1 MAKKSFKF
9 DEDAFDQVGLEVEE
23 VPLSEE
29 VERKYAGYTYYTI
42 EDRALVNVVD
52 GLKPVQRRIL
62 YAMYR
67 SGFVPSK
74 PHTKSTRIV
83 GETMGN
89 FHPHGDTSIYDA
101 LVRMAQPHTYNLRW
115 IDGQG
120 NFGMPGIANAA
131 DRYTE
136 CRLSQEGMLLVEELN
151 KNPVPTVPNFDDTL
165 QVPAVLPAQ
174 VPALLIN
181 GTSGIATAMAASM
194 PPHNPRE
201 ALRACLTILDEAEAV
216 DTLRN
221 TDDLE
226 TKDRITRE
234 LVDKITEVMPAPDF
248 PTGAK
253 VIGLEDAKEA
263 YATGRG
269 KVLMQSV
276 YHITKGDKGKTQ
288 IVFTEFPYG
297 TAPNDVISA
306 LKENEKKYL
315 TSVRAI
321 KDNNGRG
328 KVEGY
333 RIEGITN
340 IDDYSDAEYGHQLI
354 VDVDAKTNPE
364 VVVAELFKRTT
375 LQVSFNFNMN
385 CLVQGTPRVISTP
398 ELLIHFLN
406 FRRTIVKTSAANEME
421 TISEKLHFLNGFLAV
436 LVDIDKAIS
445 IIRASE
451 SQDEAQEALIKEFSI
466 EEDQAKNVMN
476 TQLRRLTKMDSLEV
490 QKDKE
495 KAEERVEYLNSVV
508 EHREVRDKIVR
519 EQITALLERFEANP
533 DTERKSTLDEDVTLK
548 EYAKQQTQTLSQSRE
563 IQDEP
568 IVLSLGEDHRI
579 YRSAKRYALM
589 SVDTTTLGSVVF
601 LTNKG
606 KAIKAQVSDMGNTHT
621 PDLEEGERVVGIS
634 NEESPMVVGTKH
646 GVIYAFE
653 SKYPRRS
660 TEFSYINLSEGDEVL
675 GAYEYSEDSEAVFVS
690 ASSSLLHFS
699 MQDVRVKGSING
711 KGMVGMKTVEGDEA
725 IHFASLSR
733 VEQGL
738 AHVATATESSIKE
751 TPFSEYPAKGRGTRG
766 VRSHKFL
773 KGEERLSYA
782 LVGAKPEFLKDG
794 ERVPVSEIGRR
805 DGSGEKATVDGIRR
819 VWIPTRKPSE
829 DDG

>member
-9 DEDAFDQVGLEVEE
+9 EEGAFDQVGVEVEE

-74 PHTKSTRIV
+74 PHTKSTRVV

-101 LVRMAQPHTYNLRW
+101 LVRMAQPHTYNLTW

-136 CRLSQEGMLLVEELN
+136 CRLSREGMLLVEELN
-151 KNPVPTVPNFDDTL
+151 KKPVSTVPNFDDTL

-201 ALRACLTILDEAEAV
+201 ALRACLTLLDEAEEV
-216 DTLRN
+216 ESLRAA
-221 TDDLE
+221 DSPE
-226 TKDRITRE
+226 EKERITCE
-234 LVDKITEVMPAPDF
+234 LVNKITEVMPAPDF

-253 VIGLEDAKEA
+253 IIGLDDAKDA
-263 YATGRG
+263 YTTGRG
-269 KVLMQSV
+269 KVIMQSV
-276 YHITKGDKGKTQ
+276 YHINRGERGKTQ
-288 IVFTEFPYG
+288 IIFTEFPYG
-297 TAPNDVISA
+297 TAPSDVINS
-306 LKENEKKYL
+306 LRDNERKYL
-315 TSVRAI
+315 ASVRAI
-321 KDNNGRG
+321 KDNNGQG
-328 KVEGY
+328 KIEGY
-333 RIEGITN
+333 RIEGVTN
-340 IDDYSDAEYGHQLI
+340 IDDYSDAESGHQLV

-375 LQVSFNFNMN
+375 LQASFNFNMN
-385 CLVQGTPRVISTP
+385 CLVQGTPRVISIP
-398 ELLIHFLN
+398 ELIIHFLN
-406 FRRTIVKTSAANEME
+406 FRRTIVKNSAANEKE
-421 TISEKLHFLNGFLAV
+421 TITEKLHFLNGFLAV

-445 IIRASE
+445 IIRSSD
-451 SQDEAQEALIKEFSI
+451 SQGEAEEKLMKAFSI
-466 EEDQAKNVMN
+466 EEDQAKHVMS
-476 TQLRRLTKMDSLEV
+476 TQLRRLTKMDSLEIE
-490 QKDKE
+490 KDKE
-495 KAEERVEYLNSVV
+495 NAEERLEYLDSVV
-508 EHREVRDKIVR
+508 EHREVRDRIVR
-519 EQITALLERFEANP
+519 EQLTAILDQFEEDP
-533 DTERKSTLDEDVTLK
+533 DTERKSVLDGNVTLK
-548 EYAKQQTQTLSQSRE
+548 EYAKQQTQALSQSRE

-568 IVLSLGEDHRI
+568 LTLSLGEDHRV

-589 SVDTTTLGSVVF
+589 SVDTSTLGSVVL

-606 KAIKAQVSDMGNTHT
+606 RAIKTQVSDMGNTHT
-621 PDLEEGERVVGIS
+621 PSLEEGEHVVGIS
-634 NEESPMVVGTKH
+634 NGNEPMIVGTKQ
-646 GVIYAFE
+646 GIIYAFE
-653 SKYPRRS
+653 AKYPMRS
-660 TEFSYINLSEGDEVL
+660 VEFSYINLGEGDEVIS
-675 GAYEYSEDSEAVFVS
+675 AYEFSEEAEAVFIS
-690 ASSSLLHFS
+690 GNSSLLHFPMS
-699 MQDVRVKGSING
+699 DVRVKGSING
-711 KGMVGMKTVEGDEA
+711 KGMVGMKLVEDDSV
-725 IHFASLSR
+725 IHFSVLNR

-738 AHVATATESSIKE
+738 AHVATATDVTIKE
-751 TPFSEYPAKGRGTRG
+751 TPFTEYPVKGRGTRG

-773 KGEERLSYA
+773 KGEERLVHA
-782 LVGAKPEFLKDG
+782 VAGAKPEFFKDG

-805 DGSGEKATVDGIRR
+805 DGSGERADVDAIRR
-819 VWIPTRKPSE
+819 VWIPDHKPSE
-829 DDG
+829 DD